1 MSERVGSWVALGLAA
16 FLGGAVPAPGQDPAG
31 AAGAVAATVAGKP
44 ITVKDV
50 DDVVGAQLMELRA
63 REHQLRSQAL
73 DALVAQAL
81 TKQAVDRGLG
91 QTLAEG
97 LMLER
102 HLFTE
107 VFTTDDSRIGV
118 ASFLEHGPGKAEFT
132 GR

>member
-1 MSERVGSWVALGLAA
+1 LALAA
-16 FLGGAVPAPGQDPAG
+16 E
-31 AAGAVAATVAGKP
+31 VAKG
-44 ITVKDV
+44 
-50 DDVVGAQLMELRA
+50 
-63 REHQLRSQAL
+63 
-73 DALVAQAL
+73 ALVAQAL